1 MRLDKRLMRSAVTRR
16 ILSGIAYLYMR
27 LVYATT
33 RWTVEGQE
41 HPLRLAEKGKPCIAS
56 FWHGRM
62 FMLPMELRRVAH
74 VFGFKGPLP
83 VHMLISAHGDGRAIS
98 DVIRYTKI
106 KTIEGSTNDG
116 GSKALRAILTCLQAG
131 DYIGITPDGPNGPA
145 MRATTGVVT
154 IAKLSGAPI
163 LPFTYATSRRRIL
176 DTWDRFHLPLP
187 FGRGVFLWGE
197 PIAVPADLDAVGLET
212 WRALVEAR
220 MNALTAEADR
230 RAGREIVRPGTLTR
244 GEWRSQRR
252 TARAGGGA

>member
-1 MRLDKRLMRSAVTRR
+1 MRLDKRLVRATATRR
-16 ILSGIAYLYMR
+16 VLSWLAYLYMR

-33 RWTVEGQE
+33 RWTVDGDETA
-41 HPLRLAEKGKPCIAS
+41 RALANHRKPCIAC

-62 FMLPMELRRVAH
+62 LMLPMELRRLSRTFDVPGMLPIH
-74 VFGFKGPLP
+74 V
-83 VHMLISAHGDGRAIS
+83 LISAHGDGRAIS
-98 DVIRYTKI
+98 DAIRYTGLQ
-106 KTIEGSTNDG
+106 TVEGSTNDG
-116 GSKALRAILTCLQAG
+116 GAKALRDLVTLLRAG
-131 DYIGITPDGPNGPA
+131 EYVGITPDGPNGPA
-145 MRATTGVVT
+145 MRASVGVIVT
-154 IAKLSGAPI
+154 AKLAGAPI

-197 PIAVPADLDAVGLET
+197 PIAIPTDLNQVGLET

-252 TARAGGGA
+252 TARTGGA